1 MKYFLKFLFIFAFF
15 TEFGFSQTNFFD
27 YENRLKFAKNLFK
40 EKDYIRSLDEFIELS
55 KISSNDSLK
64 LWSAISLRKME
75 RFTESEIYL
84 RTLFG
89 FSNLED
95 EAKTE
100 FFRLKFLTEKADE
113 FQKNYEN
120 EELHPEKYRLELL
133 RLKYFSH
140 LFLDGKLP
148 DSTKFINSFKKENQ
162 PAIAKFYNERKY
174 RIEKNS
180 QKAAIFSAILPGLG
194 KIYTE
199 NYSDAITSFL
209 FTSIFYGLSAYN
221 FSNDSVWKGVI
232 FAGIGAYFHASSI
245 YGSAVAAQHF
255 NAQQKFEYELR
266 LKKYAET
273 NNAFLPNFDPK

>member
-1 MKYFLKFLFIFAFF
+1 MKYFLEFLFVFAILS
-15 TEFGFSQTNFFD
+15 EFSFSQTNLFD
-27 YENRLKFAKNLFK
+27 YENRLKFAKNLFQ
-40 EKDYIRSLDEFIELS
+40 EEDYIRSFDEFIELS

-64 LWSAISLRKME
+64 LWAAISLRKME

-84 RTLFG
+84 ETLFG

-95 EAKTE
+95 EAKIE
-100 FFRLKFLTEKADE
+100 FFQLKFLIEKADE

-120 EELHPEKYRLELL
+120 KEIHPEKYRLELL

-148 DSTKFINSFKKENQ
+148 DSTSFINSFQQENQ
-162 PAIAKFYNERKY
+162 PEIAKLYNERKS

-180 QKAAIFSAILPGLG
+180 QRAAIYSALAPGLG

-199 NYSDAITSFL
+199 NYSDAITSFI
-209 FTSIFYGLSAYN
+209 FTSIFYGLSTYN
-221 FSNDSVWKGVI
+221 LSNDSVWKGII

-273 NNAFLPNFDPK
+273 YNSFLPNFEPK